1 MKRGIIMQN
10 FCEYLYNTH
19 EFSTEISSKLDYF
32 FEKQDTT
39 SIIDYLRNENI
50 LAEEELLQLISSYF
64 KIELFQN
71 SRLQLNQENALAL
84 DLAQVKKYQIIV
96 LEQSPK
102 IIYLGSIYPPDLFL
116 EEKLKFKFKA
126 QIKFYLM
133 SINEFEKA
141 VKSIYSSYFQV
152 DQQEL
157 LKDLGDFKK
166 VDSRDIDS
174 LKNIVDDAPVVKLLN
189 KILTEAISL
198 NASDIHL
205 EKKEDYFKVRYR
217 VDGILKSYY
226 QLPAAIAAAVIS
238 RIKIISAM
246 DITVRHLPQ
255 DGKMEF
261 KFQGAN
267 YDIRCSVV
275 PTIYGEKA
283 VLRLLLRNEKLLTIK
298 ELNFSSSNL
307 QRFKTIFNFN
317 SGIILL
323 SGPTGSGK
331 TTTLFSILNRLAAEK
346 NNIITV
352 ENPVEYKLE
361 LLNQIEINEAQGLT
375 FPIILR
381 SILRQDPDIIMIG
394 EIRDQETAEIAVR
407 AAVTGHLV
415 LSTIHTVDSISAVSR
430 LIDMGIPPYLI
441 SSTLN
446 AVVAQRLLRKLCPD
460 CREKQRLSPEAKSYF
475 KTEKTDYSYQARGC
489 SSCNDGYQGRTA
501 AAEILLINS
510 KLRRLINEQADYS
523 LLKKEALN
531 SGMLSLADSALK
543 KMKKGITSRE
553 ELLRVIDI

>member
-1 MKRGIIMQN
+1 MLELNKNNALLLDLTQVQK
-10 FCEYLYNTH
+10 Y
-19 EFSTEISSKLDYF
+19 KLIVL
-32 FEKQDTT
+32 KQD
-39 SIIDYLRNENI
+39 SNM
-50 LAEEELLQLISSYF
+50 ISF
-64 KIELFQN
+64 
-71 SRLQLNQENALAL
+71 
-84 DLAQVKKYQIIV
+84 
-96 LEQSPK
+96 
-102 IIYLGSIYPPDLFL
+102 GSIYPPDLFL

-133 SINEFEKA
+133 SKNEFETAEKFL
-141 VKSIYSSYFQV
+141 YSSYFQV

-166 VDSRDIDS
+166 IDSRDIDS
-174 LKNIVDDAPVVKLLN
+174 LKNIVEDAPVVKLLN

-205 EKKEDYFKVRYR
+205 EKKENYFKVRYR
-217 VDGILKSYY
+217 IDGILKSYY
-226 QLPAAIAAAVIS
+226 QLPVEIAAAVIS

-261 KFQGAN
+261 KFQGTT

-283 VLRLLLRNEKLLTIK
+283 VLRLLLRNERLLTIN
-298 ELNFSSSNL
+298 ELNFSSCNL
-307 QRFKTIFNFN
+307 KRFETIFNFN
-317 SGIILL
+317 AGIILI

-331 TTTLFSILNRLAAEK
+331 TTTLFSILNQIAEEK

-394 EIRDQETAEIAVR
+394 EIRDKETAEIAVR

-430 LIDMGIPPYLI
+430 LIDMGIPSYLI

-446 AVVAQRLLRKLCPD
+446 AVVAQRLLRQLCPD
-460 CREKQRLSPEAKSYF
+460 CREKQKISLEDKKYF
-475 KTEKTDYSYQARGC
+475 KEEKINFIYQANGC
-489 SSCNDGYQGRTA
+489 SKCNDGYQGRTA

-510 KLRRLINEQADYS
+510 RLRKLINQKADYS
-523 LLKKEALN
+523 LFKKEALA
-531 SGMLSLADSALK
+531 SGMLTLADSALE

-553 ELLRVIDI
+553 EILRVIEL

>member
-1 MKRGIIMQN
+1 
-10 FCEYLYNTH
+10 
-19 EFSTEISSKLDYF
+19 
-32 FEKQDTT
+32 
-39 SIIDYLRNENI
+39 
-50 LAEEELLQLISSYF
+50 
-64 KIELFQN
+64 
-71 SRLQLNQENALAL
+71 
-84 DLAQVKKYQIIV
+84 
-96 LEQSPK
+96 
-102 IIYLGSIYPPDLFL
+102 
-116 EEKLKFKFKA
+116 
-126 QIKFYLM
+126 M

-381 SILRQDPDIIMIG
+381 LPDI
-394 EIRDQETAEIAVR
+394 
-407 AAVTGHLV
+407 L
-415 LSTIHTVDSISAVSR
+415 
-430 LIDMGIPPYLI
+430 
-441 SSTLN
+441 
-446 AVVAQRLLRKLCPD
+446 
-460 CREKQRLSPEAKSYF
+460 F
-475 KTEKTDYSYQARGC
+475 
-489 SSCNDGYQGRTA
+489 
-501 AAEILLINS
+501 
-510 KLRRLINEQADYS
+510 
-523 LLKKEALN
+523 
-531 SGMLSLADSALK
+531 
-543 KMKKGITSRE
+543 
-553 ELLRVIDI
+553 